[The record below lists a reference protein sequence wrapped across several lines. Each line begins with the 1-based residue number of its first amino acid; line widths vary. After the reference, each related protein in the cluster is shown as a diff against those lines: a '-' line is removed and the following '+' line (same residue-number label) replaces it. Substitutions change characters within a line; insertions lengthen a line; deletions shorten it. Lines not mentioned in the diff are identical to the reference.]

1 MSNGRID
8 VFARGATDSKLWQCT
23 YTSSGWSAWQ
33 DLWPIARR
41 KFDML
46 NRATVPEDLKSPPGN
61 RLKHIGKLYA
71 IRINDQFRITFKFE
85 AGNTSDVL
93 ITDYH

>member
-1 MSNGRID
+1 MITSFADRTSEDIYHGAETKAARRIP
-8 VFARGATDSKLWQCT
+8 K
-23 YTSSGWSAWQ
+23 
-33 DLWPIARR
+33 DLWSIARR
-41 KFDML
+41 KLDML
-46 NRATVPEDLKSPPGN
+46 NRATLPADLKSPPGN

>member
-1 MSNGRID
+1 MITNFLDQISEDIYHGAETKAARRIP
-8 VFARGATDSKLWQCT
+8 KE
-23 YTSSGWSAWQ
+23 
-33 DLWPIARR
+33 LWPVARR
-41 KFDML
+41 KLDML

-61 RLKHIGKLYA
+61 RLKHIGNLYA

-85 AGNTSDVL
+85 AGNASDVL